1 MAFNADIDD
10 LRESPVVG
18 IAQKVILESLGDIMI
33 VEPHIKQLP
42 EKLQADHVQ
51 LVSLGESLDKANI
64 IVTITDHSVFKQIK
78 QSVLQEKVIIDAR
91 GIWEKD

>member
-1 MAFNADIDD
+1 
-10 LRESPVVG
+10 
-18 IAQKVILESLGDIMI
+18 MI